1 MNNTKKNKGNAFA
14 LSLKEDNIDISL
26 KDKTKDIIKN
36 ATHKASQSNSL
47 SQQFKFE
54 EVKDISTKN
63 RLKEKNENATIV
75 RSVSKEEFFS
85 NRDHY
90 IAKEKNIFLQ
100 LFSGIKNNFI
110 FLFFWAIV
118 LFLPAIATILLL
130 LESHTVR
137 HNFLTN
143 DGSQI
148 FWLLTLYIS
157 FLVGMITIFYTV
169 RNLSLFITTS
179 ILKK

>member
-14 LSLKEDNIDISL
+14 LSLKEDNIDVSL

-36 ATHKASQSNSL
+36 ATHKASQSNGISH
-47 SQQFKFE
+47 QFKFE

-75 RSVSKEEFFS
+75 RSVSKEEIFS

-100 LFSGIKNNFI
+100 LFVSIKNNFI

-118 LFLPAIATILLL
+118 LFLPAIATVLLL

-157 FLVGMITIFYTV
+157 FLVGMVTIFYTV

>member
-14 LSLKEDNIDISL
+14 LSLKEDNIDVSL

-36 ATHKASQSNSL
+36 ATHKASQSNGL
-47 SQQFKFE
+47 SNQFKFE
-54 EVKDISTKN
+54 EVKDISTKT

-75 RSVSKEEFFS
+75 RSVSKEEIFS

-100 LFSGIKNNFI
+100 LFAAIKNNFI

-118 LFLPAIATILLL
+118 LFLPAISTVLLL

-143 DGSQI
+143 DSSQI

-157 FLVGMITIFYTV
+157 FLVGMVTIFYTV

>member
-14 LSLKEDNIDISL
+14 LSLKEDNIEVNL
-26 KDKTKDIIKN
+26 KDKTKEIIKN
-36 ATHKASQSNSL
+36 ATHKASQSNGL
-47 SQQFKFE
+47 SNQFKFE
-54 EVKDISTKN
+54 EVKDISTKT

-75 RSVSKEEFFS
+75 RSVSKEEIFS

-100 LFSGIKNNFI
+100 LFAAIKNNFI

-118 LFLPAIATILLL
+118 LFLPAIATVLLL

>member
-14 LSLKEDNIDISL
+14 LSLKEDHVDI
-26 KDKTKDIIKN
+26 KNKTKDIIKN
-36 ATHKASQSNSL
+36 ATVKAAQSNGISNQL
-47 SQQFKFE
+47 KFE

-75 RSVSKEEFFS
+75 RSVSKEEISS
-85 NRDHY
+85 NREHY
-90 IAKEKNIFLQ
+90 IAKEKNIFSQ
-100 LFSGIKNNFI
+100 LVDNFKNNLIFI
-110 FLFFWAIV
+110 FFWAVI
-118 LFLPAIATILLL
+118 LFLPALATVLLL

-157 FLVGMITIFYTV
+157 FFVGMVTIFYTV